1 YGEITYT
8 LDAEK
13 IYKSSAKHHGNNE
26 ISFNTNASSA
36 ACRVYLALGKQ
47 YLLGLYQSD
56 DGSFTA
62 SSCGL
67 VRHWNNLMEE
77 ETAFLKLECEDE

>member
-8 LDAEK
+8 LDAKK

-26 ISFNTNASSA
+26 ISFDTNASSA
-36 ACRVYLALGKQ
+36 ACGVYLELGKQ

-62 SSCGL
+62 NSCGL
-67 VRHWNNLMEE
+67 VRQWNAVTKEE
-77 ETAFLKLECEDE
+77 RASLKVG